1 MILFYLYYDF
11 FPQNKN
17 KNKKKELWSYIL
29 HIQRTIQ
36 DVNDVQ
42 AGFNDEDNRN
52 KCDNEA
58 NKVQRKEEM
67 GGTNNDTHSMHV
79 KKIFFYY

>member
-1 MILFYLYYDF
+1 MIFSM
-11 FPQNKN
+11 
-17 KNKKKELWSYIL
+17 KKEKKGSYIL

-42 AGFNDEDNRN
+42 AGFDDEDNRN
-52 KCDNEA
+52 KCDNEV

-67 GGTNNDTHSMHV
+67 EGTNNDMHSTHV
-79 KKIFFYY
+79 KKYFFYYQNFQ

>member
-1 MILFYLYYDF
+1 MIF
-11 FPQNKN
+11 FCKKN
-17 KNKKKELWSYIL
+17 QKKRSYIL
-29 HIQRTIQ
+29 HVQRTIQ

-42 AGFNDEDNRN
+42 AGFDDEDNRN

-67 GGTNNDTHSMHV
+67 GGTNNDTHSTHV
-79 KKIFFYY
+79 KKKFFYC